1 MCNGAH
7 WAWAETV
14 EQRTTENSIR
24 CRIIIIFLSLS
35 SSLASYNRRRA
46 QVENSEK
53 EERSRICSD
62 HC

>member
-24 CRIIIIFLSLS
+24 CRIIISFLSLS
-35 SSLASYNRRRA
+35 VSLSLATTAAADDAR
-46 QVENSEK
+46 K
-53 EERSRICSD
+53 
-62 HC
+62 